1 MSMTISPTR
10 ILLVQEL
17 AAALGLPRY
26 TTKAVLTLESGCL
39 PILEITTLVTED
51 DGKFAFESDQ
61 DQPQGG
67 RAERIKD
74 VVRKF
79 RWVPIEE

>member
-1 MSMTISPTR
+1 MSITTSPTR
-10 ILLVQEL
+10 IMQVHEL

-26 TTKAVLTLESGCL
+26 TTKAVLTLESGHL
-39 PILEITTLVTED
+39 PVLEITTLVIDD
-51 DGKFAFESDQ
+51 DGKIAFESDQ

>member
-1 MSMTISPTR
+1 MSMTTSPTR
-10 ILLVQEL
+10 ILQVQEL

-26 TTKAVLTLESGCL
+26 TTKAVLTLESGYL
-39 PILEITTLVTED
+39 PVLEITALVTDD
-51 DGKFAFESDQ
+51 DGKIAFESDP

-67 RAERIKD
+67 RAERSKD

-79 RWVPIEE
+79 LWVPIEE